1 MYGQQKLD
9 LSEGGNRLYQPG
21 VFDGELA
28 AIEERQTTTQKDVL
42 VFVLRAD
49 DGRVYDHTEWPQ
61 DDPKKMKNQL
71 ERIGVIMSRFIDEG
85 RVATMTGVT
94 DWLTYRKFVINTVGT
109 ANKGVSI
116 QFKLVPD
123 TWDEE
128 NPKVKFPL
136 YKGALIRKDSER
148 YPLKLSKKE
157 TEEIAVY
164 KDLLTKKL
172 ANQNGADSMPS
183 VADQATSGG
192 EEPAIDT
199 TGADSPIY

>member
-1 MYGQQKLD
+1 MYGQQNLD
-9 LSEGGNRLYQPG
+9 LSEGGNRLYEPG
-21 VFDGELA
+21 VFDGELL

-42 VFVLRAD
+42 VFVLQAD

-85 RVATMTGVT
+85 RIMTMTGVT

-109 ANKGVSI
+109 AHKGI
-116 QFKLVPD
+116 AMQFKLVPD

-128 NPKVKFPL
+128 NPRVKFPL
-136 YKGALIRKDSER
+136 YKGALIRKDSDR

-164 KDLLTKKL
+164 KDLLAKKL
-172 ANQNGADSMPS
+172 AKQNSAENIPS
-183 VADQATSGG
+183 VTDQATNSG
-192 EEPAIDT
+192 ETKTNADPS
-199 TGADSPIY
+199 DSPIY

>member
-1 MYGQQKLD
+1 MYGQQNLD
-9 LSEGGNRLYQPG
+9 LSEGGNRLYEPG
-21 VFDGELA
+21 VFDGELS
-28 AIEERQTTTQKDVL
+28 AIEERQTTTNKDVL
-42 VFVLRAD
+42 VFVLQAD

-85 RVATMTGVT
+85 RIMTMAGVT
-94 DWLTYRKFVINTVGT
+94 DWMTYRKFVINTVGT
-109 ANKGVSI
+109 ANKGVAI

-128 NPKVKFPL
+128 NPRVKFPL
-136 YKGALIRKDSER
+136 YKGALIRRDSDR

-172 ANQNGADSMPS
+172 AKQNGAENISS
-183 VADQATSGG
+183 VADQATAGS
-192 EEPAIDT
+192 ESKTDT
-199 TGADSPIY
+199 APDTSPIY